1 MHDCVKTDDHWNR
14 SARKYVPADE
24 VIVRQKMPPPG
35 EVTGL
40 GMKGLQIHLSMMAMR
55 AGYDMIENRCN
66 VCKKNIR
73 IREKVKYIEQRER
86 K

>member
-1 MHDCVKTDDHWNR
+1 MSPRGNR
-14 SARKYVPADE
+14 PTEDA
-24 VIVRQKMPPPG
+24 PPG

-66 VCKKNIR
+66 VCKENIR
-73 IREKVKYIEQRER
+73 ILEKVKYIERAAR
-86 K
+86 TKVDSGA